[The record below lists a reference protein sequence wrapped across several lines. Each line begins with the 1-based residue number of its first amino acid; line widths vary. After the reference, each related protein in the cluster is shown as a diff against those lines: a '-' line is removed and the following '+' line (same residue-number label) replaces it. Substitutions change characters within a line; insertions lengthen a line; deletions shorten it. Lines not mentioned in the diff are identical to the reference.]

1 MCFSLPHF
9 TISKTAGLRHF
20 HLSFCLL
27 CHKIAQVNIF
37 QHSNTFLF
45 QEIGFARTLGSPSK
59 GGCVSPELQAS
70 FFSCQQ
76 EEESGQHQELEVAC
90 PCCLS
95 PLPLVFSFSCKF
107 LQIILTPTPTSY
119 PQHSPRCSK
128 YPAVLRASDFHL
140 DNNPGVYLCSKL
152 SVSGRACLLPFHFF
166 FHREKTWIVIIIII
180 IAFKTPLVSK

>member
-59 GGCVSPELQAS
+59 GELQAS

-76 EEESGQHQELEVAC
+76 EEESGHNQELEVAC

-95 PLPLVFSFSCKF
+95 PLPLIFSFSFKF

-128 YPAVLRASDFHL
+128 YPAVLRGSDFHL

-152 SVSGRACLLPFHFF
+152 SGSGRACLLPFHFF
-166 FHREKTWIVIIIII
+166 STERRHGLLLLLLLLLLKHH
-180 IAFKTPLVSK
+180 